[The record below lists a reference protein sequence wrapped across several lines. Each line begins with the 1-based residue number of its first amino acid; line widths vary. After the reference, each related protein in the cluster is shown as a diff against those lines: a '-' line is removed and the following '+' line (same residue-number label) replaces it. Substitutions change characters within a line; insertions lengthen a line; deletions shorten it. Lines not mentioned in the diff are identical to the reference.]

1 MRSHLL
7 EGKVTHLRTR
17 PFTHRLDYDVFYFA
31 LDLAELDEVARRI
44 RLVRRNRPGIL
55 SFRDGDHL
63 DPPAR
68 DLQASMRQHLR
79 DQGFDPEGWRLTC
92 VTNLRVFGY
101 EFNPATFYLC
111 RDATGE
117 LRVVVVEV
125 HNTHGERHLYTLRP
139 ERKGDVH
146 VASMDKEFYVS
157 PFIDMVGH
165 YAVRVRDDPGSLR
178 IAIDESEDGQPLL
191 NTSLVLRR
199 VRLTEGAV
207 ARMLVRHPFVTQKTI
222 AAIHLHAWRLWRR
235 GARFH
240 RHGEATR
247 AQAEAARVQV
257 EAARL
262 NAEAAR

>member
-7 EGKVTHLRTR
+7 EGKVSHLRTR
-17 PFTHRLDYDVFYFA
+17 PFTHRLDYSVFYFA
-31 LDLAELDEVARRI
+31 LDLSELDEVGRRI
-44 RLVRRNRPGIL
+44 RLVQRNRPGIL
-55 SFRDGDHL
+55 GFRDCDHL

-68 DLQASMRQHLR
+68 DLQASMRQLVR
-79 DQGFDPEGWRLTC
+79 DEGFDPEGWRLTC

-101 EFNPATFYLC
+101 VFNPATFYLC
-111 RDATGE
+111 RDAAGE
-117 LRVVVVEV
+117 LQLVVVEV
-125 HNTHGERHLYTLRP
+125 HNTHGERHLYTLKP
-139 ERKGDVH
+139 ERHGDQH

-157 PFIDMVGH
+157 PFIDLVGR

-178 IAIDESEDGQPLL
+178 IAIDESQDGQPLL
-191 NTSLVLRR
+191 YTSLVLRR
-199 VRLTEGAV
+199 VRLTDRTV

-247 AQAEAARVQV
+247 RHADVLRSPAEATR
-257 EAARL
+257 
-262 NAEAAR
+262 